1 MTPDQ
6 STDQS
11 IIARG
16 QVLPVLVSGTISAT
30 KIIIGPVAIFADGSI
45 ERTDAFITNEAA
57 AIEFWKAVQDLFGRM
72 QQARVQIEEAYASA

>member
-1 MTPDQ
+1 MTSDQ

-30 KIIIGPVAIFADGSI
+30 KIIIGPVAICADGSI
-45 ERTDAFITNEAA
+45 ERMEAFTTNEAA